1 MTFLSV
7 AFLFGA
13 VVGSFLNVCI
23 VRIPHGTSI
32 VQPLSHRPAYKKAF
46 RFYDNIPL
54 ISYFGAGPGVRSVY
68 RRRRMG
74 GGDIKLLAMI
84 GAFLGWPSSSGIMA
98 KDRMR

>member
-68 RRRRMG
+68 RRRRHG
-74 GGDIKLLAMI
+74 WRRYKIARYDRCIPGLALFFRYY
-84 GAFLGWPSSSGIMA
+84 GQ
-98 KDRMR
+98 R